1 MKVERE
7 GNSCSVE
14 RETSETKIKLKLV
27 GNGKGIFF
35 GSTKIGF
42 LDHMLNTFC
51 RFSTLSLHIELFD
64 ADLQVD
70 LHHGVED
77 LAITL
82 GTAFRELFDYGRT
95 ARFSH
100 AIVPMDEALTL
111 CSVDLSG
118 RSFLNFQVS
127 FETERIGEFPTELIE
142 EFFKSFVGNAKIT
155 LHVVKLAGK
164 NSHHIAESVF
174 KAFAIA
180 VKSAIQQVESVRST
194 KEVID

>member
-14 RETSETKIKLKLV
+14 RETSETRIKLKLIS
-27 GNGKGIFF
+27 NGKGIFF
-35 GSTKIGF
+35 GSTRIGF

-51 RFSTLSLHIELFD
+51 RFSTLSLDIELFD

-70 LHHGVED
+70 MHHGVED

-82 GTAFRELFDYGRT
+82 GAAFREIFDYGRT

-118 RSFLNFQVS
+118 RGFLNFQVS

-142 EFFKSFVGNAKIT
+142 EFFKSFVSNAKIT

-180 VKSAIQQVESVRST
+180 VKNAIQQVDSVQST
-194 KEVID
+194 KGVID